1 MTKLKIINSFEKEK
15 SKSFF
20 LSFFHS
26 FPDLEI
32 MSLTISMKSI
42 AEQQL
47 CCSIRRRRRSW
58 NHFRLFL
65 NLSIT
70 PGVAKQVMHKPRNQS
85 GQNYIVFVP
94 HASSEWYLRCVK
106 FFFSHLECPEM
117 TL

>member
-1 MTKLKIINSFEKEK
+1 VKQVKAGQPIHDKVQNHQLFKKGEIQVLL
-15 SKSFF
+15 SFF
-20 LSFFHS
+20 LSFFLSFIHS

-47 CCSIRRRRRSW
+47 CHSIRRRRRRSW

-70 PGVAKQVMHKPRNQS
+70 PGVAMQS
-85 GQNYIVFVP
+85 KAN
-94 HASSEWYLRCVK
+94 HAQ
-106 FFFSHLECPEM
+106 
-117 TL
+117 T